1 MCYNFFDYTKIIQD
15 FPKILRKAPE
25 RNFMF
30 SYKSAFQGKNL
41 LPPVFTGST
50 LKLFAL
56 IFMLIDHIGAVI
68 LEHGVILSY
77 NRQLPYALSYS
88 ASLSVSQIDQVLR
101 GIGRLAFPIFCF
113 LLVEGFFHTSN
124 RKKYTFRLFLF
135 ALISEIPFDLA
146 FNSSLLEFTYQN
158 VMFTLLFGLLTIWGM
173 EKARFVRPLLAI
185 LPAAAGIFI
194 GWLFQA
200 DYDWRGIILII
211 VLYVF
216 YQYPVEKTIIGCLC
230 LLWEPLA
237 CLAFI
242 PLNMY
247 NHQKG
252 QGMKYLFYLFYP
264 VHLLILFCIR
274 YALFRI

>member
-1 MCYNFFDYTKIIQD
+1 
-15 FPKILRKAPE
+15 
-25 RNFMF
+25 MF

-113 LLVEGFFHTSN
+113 LLVEGFFHTSS
-124 RKKYTFRLFLF
+124 RKKYAFRLFLF

-216 YQYPVEKTIIGCLC
+216 
-230 LLWEPLA
+230 
-237 CLAFI
+237 
-242 PLNMY
+242 
-247 NHQKG
+247 
-252 QGMKYLFYLFYP
+252 
-264 VHLLILFCIR
+264 
-274 YALFRI
+274 

>member
-1 MCYNFFDYTKIIQD
+1 
-15 FPKILRKAPE
+15 
-25 RNFMF
+25 MF
-30 SYKSAFQGKNL
+30 SYQSVYRGKNL
-41 LPPVFTGST
+41 LPPIFTGST

-56 IFMLIDHIGAVI
+56 VFMLIDHIGAVI
-68 LEHGVILSY
+68 LEHGVIYSY
-77 NRQLPYALSYS
+77 NQQLPSALSYS
-88 ASLSVSQIDQVLR
+88 SSLLCSQIDQILR

-124 RKKYTFRLFLF
+124 RKKYAFRLFLF
-135 ALISEIPFDLA
+135 ALLSEIPFDLA
-146 FNSSLLEFTYQN
+146 FNSSILEFSYQN

-173 EKARFVRPLLAI
+173 EKSLSVHPLLP
-185 LPAAAGIFI
+185 LLSGAAGIFA
-194 GWLFQA
+194 GYFFHA
-200 DYDWRGIILII
+200 DYDWKGIVLIIILYI
-211 VLYVF
+211 F
-216 YQYPVEKTIIGCLC
+216 YQYPIEKTVIGCLS

-252 QGMKYLFYLFYP
+252 QGMKYLFYFFYP

-274 YALFRI
+274 YAIFLI

>member
-1 MCYNFFDYTKIIQD
+1 
-15 FPKILRKAPE
+15 
-25 RNFMF
+25 MF
-30 SYKSAFQGKNL
+30 SDKSAFQGKNL

-88 ASLSVSQIDQVLR
+88 ASLLVSQIDQILR
-101 GIGRLAFPIFCF
+101 GTGRLAFPIFCF

-146 FNSSLLEFTYQN
+146 FNSSLLEFSYQN

-274 YALFRI
+274 YAIFRI